1 MKATATQYHI
11 VTATPGAVLI
21 SVALTFANRQSGN
34 VMAMTA
40 DNILLVR
47 PPRLRD
53 IRRPCMC
60 RLLMGVFP
68 RKILHNPQYPRHVAE
83 DG

>member
-1 MKATATQYHI
+1 MQATAAQYRI
-11 VTATPGAVLI
+11 VTATPGGMVI

-34 VMAMTA
+34 TMSIMA
-40 DNILLVR
+40 DNIMLVR
-47 PPRLRD
+47 PPILRD

-83 DG
+83 DE